1 MRRYLVAQ
9 VALLGGLGAL
19 YLVAQ
24 RTQFIGQEVDLLLL
38 AINDPVEFLDQILGV
53 TDLDFKFG
61 DAGFHVCSLWIVGL
75 VARAI
80 GWAGR

>member
-53 TDLDFKFG
+53 ADLDFKLG
-61 DAGFHVCSLWIVGL
+61 DAGFHFVSL
-75 VARAI
+75 
-80 GWAGR
+80 